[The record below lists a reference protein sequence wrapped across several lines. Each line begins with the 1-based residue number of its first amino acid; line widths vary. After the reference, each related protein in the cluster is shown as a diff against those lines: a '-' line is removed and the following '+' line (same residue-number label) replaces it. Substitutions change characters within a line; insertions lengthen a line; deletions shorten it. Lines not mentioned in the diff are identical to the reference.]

1 MRENM
6 FARLTQSMAYVGI
19 GGFLTVA
26 SDQTYGALAVALGLI
41 FIAIGFLVAISA
53 AFQYIP
59 RWIIGLETAASVV
72 LYLSAVGALIKI
84 GIIDNVSDN
93 KALIIVMFVFIII
106 IPAIQAIRILRNP
119 R

>member
-6 FARLTQSMAYVGI
+6 FARLTQSMSYVAI
-19 GGFLTVA
+19 GSFLLVA
-26 SDQTYGALAVALGLI
+26 SDQTYGALALIIGLL

-59 RWIIGLETAASVV
+59 RWIISIETFASVA
-72 LYLSAVGALIKI
+72 LYLAAVGALIKI
-84 GIIDNVSDN
+84 GIIDGVTDN
-93 KALIIVMFVFIII
+93 KALIIVLFVFIIMM
-106 IPAIQAIRILRNP
+106 PAIQTIRILRNP

>member
-19 GGFLTVA
+19 GGVLVVA
-26 SDQTYGALAVALGLI
+26 SDQTYGSLGLI
-41 FIAIGFLVAISA
+41 LGLVFILIGFLVAISA

-59 RWIIGLETAASVV
+59 RWIIGIETVASVA
-72 LYLSAVGALIKI
+72 LYLSAVGALIKV
-84 GIIDNVSDN
+84 GIIDNLNDD

>member
-6 FARLTQSMAYVGI
+6 FARLTQSMAYVAI
-19 GGFLTVA
+19 GGVLVVA
-26 SDQTYGALAVALGLI
+26 SDQTYGALALMLGLV
-41 FIAIGFLVAISA
+41 FILIGFLVAISA

-59 RWIIGLETAASVV
+59 RWIIGIETAASVA
-72 LYLSAVGALIKI
+72 LYLAAVGALIKV
-84 GIIDNVSDN
+84 GIIDTVNDN